1 MDAMPTMCSRAWAEA
16 VKCSQCRPGSGRC
29 GGHRCGREGQS
40 GDRRCALETSPGIL
54 AALPVTLE
62 LHSMYMYARG
72 QVEEGHQS
80 RKRNDAGEVTPPPSP
95 RSPSVSPKTISL
107 DCPNGATGQTE
118 GAGQSA
124 GGGARA
130 RGRTDASALAKL
142 EIFECGASVRS
153 RPRPSFLPI

>member
-1 MDAMPTMCSRAWAEA
+1 MRCRQCALVRGQRLSNAPSAGRAPDDVAATDAEERAKAA
-16 VKCSQCRPGSGRC
+16 I
-29 GGHRCGREGQS
+29 EG
-40 GDRRCALETSPGIL
+40 CALETSPGIL